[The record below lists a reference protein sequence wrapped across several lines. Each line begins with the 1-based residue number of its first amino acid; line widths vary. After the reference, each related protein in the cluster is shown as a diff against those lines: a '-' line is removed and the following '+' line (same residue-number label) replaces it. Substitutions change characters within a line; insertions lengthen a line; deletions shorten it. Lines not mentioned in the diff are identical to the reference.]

1 MIIVT
6 GLIPRFCFFFQR
18 SVQCQFETAPWAGQ
32 VGIVNLVSWV
42 QDSGTEGIGYEDA
55 LKNSG
60 GYVAPYYESTLEE
73 RMAAGTKALKKG
85 VFKK

>member
-1 MIIVT
+1 M
-6 GLIPRFCFFFQR
+6 
-18 SVQCQFETAPWAGQ
+18 
-32 VGIVNLVSWV
+32 NLLSWV